1 MKNEEAVKNF
11 LTGVGTRIE
20 RLRTFR
26 NLSRE
31 DLATRAGL
39 TYATVYNA
47 ETKGQGTQIDTL
59 FSIASALDVSPG
71 TLLDGGVVS
80 VATEITL

>member
-1 MKNEEAVKNF
+1 MKNEEAIKNF

-31 DLATRAGL
+31 DLASRAGV
-39 TYATVYNA
+39 TYATIYNA

-59 FSIASALDVSPG
+59 YNIASALDVSPG
-71 TLLDGGVVS
+71 LLLDGGSVS
-80 VATEITL
+80 VSTEITL